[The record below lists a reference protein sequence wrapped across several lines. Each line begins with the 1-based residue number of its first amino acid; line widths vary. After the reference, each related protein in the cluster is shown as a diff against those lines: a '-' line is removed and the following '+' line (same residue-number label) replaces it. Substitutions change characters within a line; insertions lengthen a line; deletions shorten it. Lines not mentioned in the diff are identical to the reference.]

1 MRHLLAFFV
10 LGAALLAGKSALE
23 RVGSDRAA
31 MPLSVQIKAGASSA
45 DRERA
50 IDEAVLVEEALRAGG
65 ARIDPV
71 VREQLLASMRATR
84 RPAADPPPLSQPMA
98 ARAPALGRAPVGD
111 ESDEQLIERAIALG
125 LHRAD
130 PVTRQRLVFQAEQLL
145 TARAAL
151 EQPSDDVL
159 SAYVREH
166 ALRYTLPPRFTFAQ
180 VFLSPARH
188 GETLAADASTLLST
202 LRREHVPAQGA
213 RTRGDPTLLPHQY
226 VGTDVVALDAQ
237 LGRGFAELVL
247 RGPLGAWSG
256 PVQSAYG
263 QHLVLLEER
272 IDGRLPALS
281 ELRERALSDY
291 RHDRRRDVLRERL
304 RDLRAHYRVELHRPR
319 S

>member
-1 MRHLLAFFV
+1 MRHLLAFFA
-10 LGAALLAGKSALE
+10 LGAALLAGKSALV
-23 RVGSDRAA
+23 RVGSERAA
-31 MPLSVQIKAGASSA
+31 APLSVQLKAGASIA

-71 VREQLLASMRATR
+71 VREQLLVSMRATQH
-84 RPAADPPPLSQPMA
+84 AGAHA
-98 ARAPALGRAPVGD
+98 D
-111 ESDEQLIERAIALG
+111 ESDEQLLERAIALG

-151 EQPSDDVL
+151 ELPSDDVL
-159 SAYVREH
+159 SAYVRAH
-166 ALRYTLPPRFTFAQ
+166 AQRYTLPPRFTFTH

-188 GETLAADASTLLST
+188 AETLAAETSTLLST
-202 LRREHVPAQGA
+202 LTRQHVSADES
-213 RTRGDPTLLPHQY
+213 RTRGDPMLLPHRY
-226 VGTDVVALDAQ
+226 VATDVAMLDAQ
-237 LGRGFAELVL
+237 LGPGFAEAVL

-256 PVQSAYG
+256 PVSSAYG
-263 QHLVLLEER
+263 PHLVLLEER
-272 IDGRLPALS
+272 IEGRLPTLA
-281 ELRERALSDY
+281 ELRERALADY

-304 RDLRAHYRVELHRPR
+304 RDLRAHYRVELRSPR

>member
-1 MRHLLAFFV
+1 MRHLAAFFV
-10 LGAALLAGKSALE
+10 LGAALLLGKSALS
-23 RVGSDRAA
+23 RVGSEREPA
-31 MPLSVQIKAGASSA
+31 PLSVQVKAGASSA

-71 VREQLLASMRATR
+71 VREQLLVSMRATQH
-84 RPAADPPPLSQPMA
+84 AGTQQ
-98 ARAPALGRAPVGD
+98 GD
-111 ESDEQLIERAIALG
+111 SDERLLERAIALG

-151 EQPSDDVL
+151 ELPSDEVL
-159 SAYVREH
+159 SAYVRAH
-166 ALRYTLPPRFTFAQ
+166 AQRYTLPPRFSFAQ

-202 LRREHVPAQGA
+202 LTREHVSAQES
-213 RTRGDPTLLPHQY
+213 RTHGDPTLLPHHY
-226 VGTDVVALDAQ
+226 VATDEVTLDAQ
-237 LGRGFAELVL
+237 LGAGFADVLL

-256 PVQSAYG
+256 PVKSAYG

-272 IDGRLPALS
+272 IEGRLPALS
-281 ELRERALSDY
+281 ELRERALADY

-304 RDLRAHYRVELHRPR
+304 RDLRAHYRVELRSPR